1 MSSNECVCGRPTRD
15 AAFGCDECADDLA
28 RALGD
33 VAWLEEELEVTI
45 TRQKGID
52 YRGVG
57 GGKGGKKANERPSP
71 VVWGASEARAHLK
84 ALLVSWALFCNA
96 EEVRHSESSNALP
109 EDNLTALSRWL
120 IWRVDGLM
128 LHEIAADAIDEITS
142 AVADCRRLI
151 DRPAERQYLGECDTC
166 KSGKLYARRE
176 GQWAIC
182 EECDAHFLADEI
194 RAGLLKRLDDR
205 LCTAAEI
212 AKLSTYLGLQA
223 GREQV
228 RKRINQWHARGLIVE
243 HPSLADEVTFRFG
256 EVYERLAADE
266 YEAAR
271 KAS

>member
-1 MSSNECVCGRPTRD
+1 MSSNECRCGRPTRD
-15 AAFGCDECADDLA
+15 VAFGCDECADELA

-57 GGKGGKKANERPSP
+57 GGKGGKKASERPSP
-71 VVWGASEARAHLK
+71 VSWGASEARAHLK

-96 EEVRHSESSNALP
+96 EDVKHSESSNALP

-194 RAGLLKRLDDR
+194 RAGLAKRLTDR
-205 LCTAAEI
+205 LCSAAEI
-212 AKLSTYLGLQA
+212 GSLSTFLGL
-223 GREQV
+223 GLDREQV
-228 RKRINQWHARGLIVE
+228 RKRVNQWHKRKRIVAVPAFSTEPVFRGGDAYKLLLE
-243 HPSLADEVTFRFG
+243 DEQKRS
-256 EVYERLAADE
+256 A
-266 YEAAR
+266 
-271 KAS
+271 